1 MKTKLILVFIITLIA
16 LCIGF
21 TPLLAS
27 AKTAEEWNNKGYSLY
42 ESGRYEEAI
51 AAYNEAIKIDPVFKA
66 AWYNKGLA
74 LYKLGRYDEAV
85 AAYDEVIR
93 IDPNFKDVLA
103 NRELARSKLLQQQT
117 PAPGVTTISIGWIV
131 GVVVLAVVL
140 SIGIIALWRF
150 KRKGAQKE
158 IDSGI
163 TIKRGY
169 VTLPNNEIKFGMKVF
184 NDTPYTASKV
194 EVMLDYPEE
203 VLSLKEP
210 DSKVI
215 SLGSFFPGSSRTAEY
230 ILAPLGC
237 VHREEIN
244 ALITYRDATGNKH
257 NVPMKPKEIHC
268 VCPFLKKKVIS
279 EGEYSR
285 LAEKS
290 EYAQEGIS
298 FRGISVE
305 EMAKLVVETCRNM
318 LYKVGEHD
326 VEGKKILFFAG
337 ESIGEK
343 ACYLLTVIVQ
353 AHDDLTQIVFEVHSD
368 KKYGLAGFLREIVDS
383 IRNLVGAIQS
393 AKEIGVIESKQV
405 INIIDSVVLRTSFGG
420 VGEGTGTGA
429 SSVNIEG
436 SVVQRSE
443 IGSIRK
449 CPNCGKEVQA
459 GEKFCK
465 ECGARL
471 E

>member
-1 MKTKLILVFIITLIA
+1 MKTKLILVFTITVIA

-21 TPLLAS
+21 TSLVS
-27 AKTAEEWNNKGYSLY
+27 AETAEEWNNKGYALY
-42 ESGRYEEAI
+42 ESGKYEEAI

-103 NRELARSKLLQQQT
+103 NRELARSKLLQQRA
-117 PAPGVTTISIGWIV
+117 PAPSVTIIPIGGIV
-131 GVVVLAVVL
+131 GVVLAIVL

-150 KRKGAQKE
+150 KRRGVKEE

-169 VTLPNNEIKFGMKVF
+169 VTLQNNEIKFRMKVL

-203 VLSLKEP
+203 VLLLKEP

-215 SLGSFFPGSSRTAEY
+215 SLGSIFPGSSRTAEY
-230 ILAPLGC
+230 ILAPSGC

-244 ALITYRDATGNKH
+244 ALVTYRDATGNKH

-268 VCPFLKKKVIS
+268 VCPFLREKVIS

-305 EMAKLVVETCRNM
+305 ELAKLVRETCRNM

-326 VEGKKILFFAG
+326 VEGKKILFFSG

-343 ACYLLTVIVQ
+343 AYYLLTVIVQ
-353 AHDDLTQIVFEVHSD
+353 AHDDLTQIVLEVHSD
-368 KKYGLAGFLREIVDS
+368 KKYGLAGFVSEVVGS
-383 IRNLVGAIQS
+383 IRNLVSSIQS
-393 AKEIGVIESKQV
+393 AKEIERIEYKQV
-405 INIIDSVVLRTSFGG
+405 INIIDSVVQRTSFGG
-420 VGEGTGTGA
+420 IGKGTGTGA
-429 SSVNIEG
+429 TSVNIEG
-436 SVVQRSE
+436 SVVQRTE
-443 IGSIRK
+443 IGLARK
-449 CPNCGKEVQA
+449 CPSCGKEMQ
-459 GEKFCK
+459 GDEKFCL
-465 ECGARL
+465 ECGARV